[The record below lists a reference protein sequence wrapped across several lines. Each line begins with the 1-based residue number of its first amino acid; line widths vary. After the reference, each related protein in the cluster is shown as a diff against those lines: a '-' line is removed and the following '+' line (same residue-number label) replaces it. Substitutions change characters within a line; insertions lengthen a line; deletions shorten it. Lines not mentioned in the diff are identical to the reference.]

1 MYKCRTESPGFHF
14 DDERDPVER
23 IEFEDA
29 RREFLSD
36 VREGDQLADNEDL
49 SHE

>member
-23 IEFEDA
+23 IELEDA
-29 RREFLSD
+29 RREFLYD
-36 VREGDQLADNEDL
+36 AREIDRLADDEDL
-49 SHE
+49 NHE